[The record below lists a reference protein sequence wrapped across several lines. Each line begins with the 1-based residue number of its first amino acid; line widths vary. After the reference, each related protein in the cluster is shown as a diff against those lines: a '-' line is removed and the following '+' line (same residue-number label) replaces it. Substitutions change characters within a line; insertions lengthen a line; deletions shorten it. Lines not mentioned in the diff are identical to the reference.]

1 MVVVHLFMSHHF
13 NCSQDYTQECAQ
25 AQVQQMLPLVVLASE
40 ASWETALA
48 NQTKVLAVRNE
59 KSIWG
64 AIRSTLGAS
73 PPRLSG
79 RTGRDE

>member
-1 MVVVHLFMSHHF
+1 MVVVGPFMTHHF
-13 NCSQDYTQECAQ
+13 YCGQDCTQECAW
-25 AQVQQMLPLVVLASE
+25 AHVIWMLPLVVLV
-40 ASWETALA
+40 WETFWETTLA

-73 PPRLSG
+73 PPRPSG

>member
-1 MVVVHLFMSHHF
+1 
-13 NCSQDYTQECAQ
+13 
-25 AQVQQMLPLVVLASE
+25 MLPLVVLASE
-40 ASWETALA
+40 ASWETTLA

-73 PPRLSG
+73 PPRPSG